1 MTSLNDSIL
10 NNVSGGIGSGKEVKL
25 EVTID
30 LTKYHFEEIITIKP
44 YLDGVLC
51 KSLVKTIDPLSEFVT
66 FNFSG
71 YGVKHLKVKLNNSI
85 NKYYTLDFD
94 QNLVIEESF

>member
-10 NNVSGGIGSGKEVKL
+10 NNVSGGIGRGKEARLV
-25 EVTID
+25 VTID
-30 LTKYHFEEIITIKP
+30 LTKYHFEETITIKP

-66 FNFSG
+66 LNFSG
-71 YGVKHLKVKLNNSI
+71 YGVKRLKVKLNNLISR
-85 NKYYTLDFD
+85 YYILDFD
-94 QNLVIEESF
+94 QNLVTEENF